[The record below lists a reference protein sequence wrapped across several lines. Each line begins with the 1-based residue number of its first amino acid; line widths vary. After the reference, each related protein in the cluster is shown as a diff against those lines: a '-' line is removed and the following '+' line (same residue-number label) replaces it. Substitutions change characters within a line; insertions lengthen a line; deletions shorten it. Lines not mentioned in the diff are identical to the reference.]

1 MCEVVP
7 VDNERPMT
15 FLPFLAV
22 GLAISVIIMVIFRV
36 WEGWKT
42 WKDSGN
48 TITLPID
55 RGSDGLKTGPATL
68 NTEESDKAQAL
79 FRRVDSLSLTDK
91 NR

>member
-1 MCEVVP
+1 
-7 VDNERPMT
+7 MT

-48 TITLPID
+48 TATVPMGL
-55 RGSDGLKTGPATL
+55 GSDGLKTGLATF
-68 NTEESDKAQAL
+68 NTEESEKTL
-79 FRRVDSLSLTDK
+79 V
-91 NR
+91 